1 MEKFKN
7 VETDSDTKIHLEK
20 YLTIGVYDAKFEY
33 WSFEGISGMSLI
45 FLNDDLMNLSEV
57 EIVDIIKNDI
67 EIGRYTYRKGD
78 EYTFINY
85 NFKVNN

>member
-20 YLTIGVYDAKFEY
+20 YLTIGVYDAKLEY

-45 FLNDDLMNLSEV
+45 FLNDDLINLSEV
-57 EIVDIIKNDI
+57 EIVDIIKNDT
-67 EIGRYTYRKGD
+67 EIGRYTYKKGD